1 MRKSKGSAG
10 QTGNGPLAVFC
21 IHDIKIERE
30 KDMETGLVLQHGHPG
45 DLAGRIET
53 ELAVYDLLD
62 FLKIDYDRVD
72 HEAAYTM
79 EACEAIDRILEP
91 AAICKNLFYATHKKQ
106 NFQKLS
112 LLKNRFQWYT
122 IVTERTGQKN
132 GESNTEF

>member
-91 AAICKNLFYATHKKQ
+91 AAICKNLFLCNAQKTKFPKAFAIEKSFSVVYYSDRKDRTKEWRKQ
-106 NFQKLS
+106 
-112 LLKNRFQWYT
+112 Y
-122 IVTERTGQKN
+122 
-132 GESNTEF
+132 